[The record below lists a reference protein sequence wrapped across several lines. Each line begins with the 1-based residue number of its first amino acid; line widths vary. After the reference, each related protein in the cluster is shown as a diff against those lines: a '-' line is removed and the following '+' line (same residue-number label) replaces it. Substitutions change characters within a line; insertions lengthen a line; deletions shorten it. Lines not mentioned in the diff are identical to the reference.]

1 MSTEASAMAKALKGC
16 RSSFSTCRKY
26 EDDIASVIHSCS
38 LDTNAIKA
46 KLKSLTANKNS
57 VEAAQTKLKSLAS
70 RRGRVVRSLTTCQGV
85 LDAATRL
92 VAMID
97 QNPASTLIKPL
108 ADQVAVA
115 EVTCTTAEKELLN
128 ALDAQIE
135 AGLEK
140 IKADIEVQQESLLG
154 EHNINSTITNATLFV
169 V

>member
-1 MSTEASAMAKALKGC
+1 MSTEASDMAKALKGC

-108 ADQVAVA
+108 ADQVAAA
-115 EVTCTTAEKELLN
+115 EE
-128 ALDAQIE
+128 
-135 AGLEK
+135 
-140 IKADIEVQQESLLG
+140 
-154 EHNINSTITNATLFV
+154 
-169 V
+169 